1 MPPASFHWILF
12 ILSVMSQPSYS
23 SASAF
28 ESLGA
33 RGIASI
39 LWRYFR
45 EKAVEQLRSVWFIIA
60 YLLLFQVFVLQLPII
75 YGVTIALGVLFVVI
89 GLTFFMEGLR
99 LGLMPFGETIGA
111 ILPRNSKLPV
121 ILGFAFLLGL
131 GATFAEPAISVLKK
145 AGGGVSPDD
154 APLLYSLLNDF
165 SGQLV
170 LAVGVGVGIAVAMG
184 ILRFFHGWSLKV
196 FILPLVTLLL
206 ALTLYAYVDPVL
218 NPVIGLAWDC
228 GAVTT
233 GPVTVPLVLALG
245 IGVCRIVGS
254 NESKS
259 SGGAD
264 AGFGIVTLASLL
276 PILAVLSL
284 AFYHYFLGDYYG
296 TPGYRG
302 AVVEV
307 VKPDERSTAVPLTGQ
322 EETSPRFTQEEFEVY
337 LKERKL
343 PSDLKSY
350 EIQYVGGEVVLED
363 GRIVHRG
370 VEIVLNKVEQN
381 GVIEDFVISQT
392 RLPWDYSLQVWQELW
407 GAFQISAQAILPLC
421 IFMFLT
427 LVVILK
433 EKLRK
438 RDEIVLGIVFAMI
451 GMALFSLGLT
461 MGLTPL
467 GTQLGSN
474 VPVTF
479 ASIIPWGRS
488 GTVPA
493 LFQDPTVGKIITM
506 LFAFFLGYGATLAEP
521 ALNAMGETVE
531 DVTVGVFKKKL
542 LMQVV
547 AIGVGLGIAAGVAQM
562 AFESLNLTMMIVPP
576 YLLLLVLTI
585 FSSDEFVNFA
595 WDSAGVTTG
604 PITVPLVLAMGLGIG
619 ANVPGVSDG
628 FGILA
633 LASVGPILT
642 VLLVGLVVNRY
653 RKDEINAVTDE
664 IV

>member
-1 MPPASFHWILF
+1 
-12 ILSVMSQPSYS
+12 MSQPKNIRT
-23 SASAF
+23 SAL
-28 ESLGA
+28 ETLGVG
-33 RGIASI
+33 GIASI

-45 EKAVEQLRSVWFIIA
+45 EKVIEQLKSVWFIIA
-60 YLLLFQVFVLQLPII
+60 YLMVFQVFLLRLPII
-75 YGVTIALGVLFVVI
+75 YGLTIALGVLFVVI

-111 ILPRNSKLPV
+111 ILPRNSKLPM
-121 ILGFAFLLGL
+121 ILTFAFLLGL

-145 AGGGVSPDD
+145 AGGGVRPED

-170 LAVGVGVGIAVAMG
+170 LSVGVGVGIAVAMG
-184 ILRFFHGWSLKV
+184 IFRFFFGWSLKV
-196 FILPLVTLLL
+196 FIIPLVTLLL
-206 ALTLYAYVDPVL
+206 VLTLYAYADPL
-218 NPVIGLAWDC
+218 LTPVIGLAWDC

-245 IGVCRIVGS
+245 IGVCRIIG
-254 NESKS
+254 NDNAQS

-276 PILAVLSL
+276 PILAVLL
-284 AFYHYFLGDYYG
+284 LGYYHQFARDYYG
-296 TPGYRG
+296 AANYVG
-302 AVVEV
+302 A
-307 VKPDERSTAVPLTGQ
+307 AVQRTVAATSPAASPNLEHDT
-322 EETSPRFTQEEFEVY
+322 ETPRFTQEEFEAY
-337 LKERKL
+337 LRDRKL
-343 PSDLKSY
+343 PKDPRSY
-350 EIQYVGGEVVLED
+350 ETRYVGGEVVLED
-363 GRIVHRG
+363 GRIVHRD
-370 VEIVLNKVEQN
+370 VEIVLHKVEKH
-381 GVIEDFVISQT
+381 GVIENFVLSQT
-392 RLPWDYSLQVWQELW
+392 RRPWDNTLQIGQELL
-407 GAFQISAQAILPLC
+407 GALRVSAQAILPLC
-421 IFMFLT
+421 VFMFVT
-427 LVVILK
+427 LLVILK

-438 RDEIVLGIVFAMI
+438 GDEITLGIVFALI

-479 ASIIPWGRS
+479 ASIVPWGRS
-488 GTVPA
+488 GSVPA
-493 LFQDPTVGKIITM
+493 VFDNPVVGKVVTM

-562 AFESLNLTMMIVPP
+562 AFESLDLTMLLVPP
-576 YLLLLVLTI
+576 YLLLLILTVI
-585 FSSDEFVNFA
+585 SSDEFVNFA
-595 WDSAGVTTG
+595 WDGAGVTTG

-619 ANVPGVSDG
+619 ANVPGVIDG

-642 VLLVGLVVNRY
+642 VLMVGLVVSRS
-653 RKDEINAVTDE
+653 RKDEISAVTDE

>member
-1 MPPASFHWILF
+1 MPNH
-12 ILSVMSQPSYS
+12 YS
-23 SASAF
+23 NQSALK
-28 ESLGA
+28 EL
-33 RGIASI
+33 GIAGVVSI

-45 EKAVEQLRSVWFIIA
+45 EKSVEQLRSVWFIIL
-60 YLLLFQVFVLQLPII
+60 YLLLFQVFLLRLPII
-75 YGVTIALGVLFVVI
+75 YGLTIALGILFVVI

-145 AGGGVSPDD
+145 AGGGVEPQQ
-154 APLLYSLLNDF
+154 APLLFSLLNDF

-170 LAVGVGVGIAVAMG
+170 LAVGVGVGIAVALG
-184 ILRFFHGWSLKV
+184 LLRFFYGWSLKV
-196 FILPLVTLLL
+196 FIIPLVTSLL
-206 ALTLYAYVDPVL
+206 ALTLYAYSDPL
-218 NPVIGLAWDC
+218 LRPVIGLAWDC

-245 IGVCRIVGS
+245 IGVCRIIGS
-254 NESKS
+254 DSSQS

-276 PILAVLSL
+276 PILAVLML
-284 AFYHYFLGDYYG
+284 ALYHQFANDFYG
-296 TPGYRG
+296 TQGYLG
-302 AVVEV
+302 NGDQVAQNESSNAQEPID
-307 VKPDERSTAVPLTGQ
+307 PDPESAPPQ
-322 EETSPRFTQEEFEVY
+322 FTQEEFQAY
-337 LKERKL
+337 LEARKL
-343 PSDLKSY
+343 PGDPRGYKTLY
-350 EIQYVGGEVVLED
+350 LGEEVALEE
-363 GRIVHRG
+363 GRIVHRNA
-370 VEIVLNKVEQN
+370 EIVLHKVN
-381 GVIEDFVISQT
+381 NHGLLEDFVISQT
-392 RLPWDYSLQVWQELW
+392 RRPWDNSLAIGQELL
-407 GAFQISAQAILPLC
+407 GALRVSAQAILPLC
-421 IFMFLT
+421 TFMFVT
-427 LVVILK
+427 LLVILK

-438 RDEIVLGIVFAMI
+438 GDEITLGITFALI

-479 ASIIPWGRS
+479 ASIVPWGRS
-488 GTVPA
+488 AMVPA
-493 LFQDPTVGKIITM
+493 VFDNPFVGKIVTM
-506 LFAFFLGYGATLAEP
+506 VFAFFLGYGATLAEP

-531 DVTVGVFKKKL
+531 DVTVGVFKKRL

-562 AFESLNLTMMIVPP
+562 AFESLDLTTLLVPP
-576 YLLLLVLTI
+576 YLLLLLLTI
-585 FSSDEFVNFA
+585 LSSDEFVNFA
-595 WDSAGVTTG
+595 WDGAGVTTG

-619 ANVPGVSDG
+619 ANVPGVIDG

-642 VLLVGLVVNRY
+642 VLIVGLVVQRS
-653 RKDEINAVTDE
+653 RKDELNAVTDE

>member
-1 MPPASFHWILF
+1 MPNQNSK
-12 ILSVMSQPSYS
+12 Q
-23 SASAF
+23 SALKA
-28 ESLGA
+28 LGI
-33 RGIASI
+33 GGVASI

-45 EKAVEQLRSVWFIIA
+45 EKAWEQLRSVWFIIA
-60 YLLLFQVFVLQLPII
+60 YLLVFQIFLLRLPII
-75 YGVTIALGVLFVVI
+75 FGLTIAVGILFVVI

-145 AGGGVSPDD
+145 AGGGVQPDE
-154 APLLYSLLNDF
+154 APLLFSLLNDF

-170 LAVGVGVGIAVAMG
+170 LSVGVGVGVAVALG
-184 ILRFFHGWSLKV
+184 ILRFFYGWPLKV
-196 FILPLVTLLL
+196 FIIPLVTSLL
-206 ALTLYAYVDPVL
+206 ALTMYAYTDPLLV
-218 NPVIGLAWDC
+218 PVIGLAWDC

-245 IGVCRIVGS
+245 IGVCRIIGNDS
-254 NESKS
+254 SQS

-276 PILAVLSL
+276 PILAVLML
-284 AFYHYFLGDYYG
+284 AFYHQFANDYYG
-296 TPGYRG
+296 TAAYQGNGVQAMENDSSPGTD
-302 AVVEV
+302 
-307 VKPDERSTAVPLTGQ
+307 P
-322 EETSPRFTQEEFEVY
+322 VY
-337 LKERKL
+337 LEQEAAPPQFTEAEFQAYLEERKL
-343 PSDLKSY
+343 TGDPRGYKTLY
-350 EIQYVGGEVVLED
+350 TGGEVVLED
-363 GRIVHRG
+363 GRIVHRNA
-370 VEIVLNKVEQN
+370 EIVLHKVDN
-381 GVIEDFVISQT
+381 HGLIENFVLSQT
-392 RLPWDYSLQVWQELW
+392 RRPWDNSLAVSQEMLGALQV
-407 GAFQISAQAILPLC
+407 SAQAILPLC
-421 IFMFLT
+421 IFMFVT
-427 LVVILK
+427 LLVILK
-433 EKLRK
+433 EKLRQG
-438 RDEIVLGIVFAMI
+438 DEIALGIAFALI

-479 ASIIPWGRS
+479 ASIVPWGRS

-493 LFQDPTVGKIITM
+493 VFDNPVVGKVVTM

-531 DVTVGVFKKKL
+531 DVTVGVFKKRL

-562 AFESLNLTMMIVPP
+562 AFESLDLTMLLIPP
-576 YLLLLVLTI
+576 YLLLLLLTI
-585 FSSDEFVNFA
+585 LSSDEFVNFA
-595 WDSAGVTTG
+595 WDGAGVTTG

-619 ANVPGVSDG
+619 ANVPGVIDG

-642 VLLVGLVVNRY
+642 VLIVGLVVQRS
-653 RKDEINAVTDE
+653 RKDELNAVTDE

>member
-1 MPPASFHWILF
+1 
-12 ILSVMSQPSYS
+12 MSQRSNS
-23 SASAF
+23 SLSAF
-28 ESLGA
+28 QSLGA

-39 LWRYFR
+39 LGRYFR
-45 EKAVEQLRSVWFIIA
+45 EKAVEQLRSVWFIIV

-75 YGVTIALGVLFVVI
+75 YGVTIALGILFVVI

-145 AGGGVSPDD
+145 AGGGVSPND

-170 LAVGVGVGIAVAMG
+170 LAVGVGVGVAVAMG
-184 ILRFFHGWSLKV
+184 IFRFFRGWSLKV

-206 ALTLYAYVDPVL
+206 ALTLYAYIDPVL

-245 IGVCRIVGS
+245 IGVCRIIGNDGS
-254 NESKS
+254 KR
-259 SGGAD
+259 SGGAE

-276 PILAVLSL
+276 PILAVLLL
-284 AFYHYFLGDYYG
+284 AFYHQLAGDYYG
-296 TPGYRG
+296 KPGYREKVDA
-302 AVVEV
+302 AVKSSEISSAHAAV
-307 VKPDERSTAVPLTGQ
+307 DHDAVPL
-322 EETSPRFTQEEFEVY
+322 EFTQAEFEDY
-337 LKERKL
+337 LQERKL
-343 PSDLKSY
+343 RGDLKSY
-350 EIQYVGGEVVLED
+350 ETQYVGGEVVLEN

-370 VEIVLNKVEQN
+370 VEIVLKKVEQE
-381 GVIEDFVISQT
+381 GVIGNFVLRQT
-392 RLPWDYSLQVWQELW
+392 RLPWDYSLHVLRESWTAL
-407 GAFQISAQAILPLC
+407 QISVQAILPLC
-421 IFMFLT
+421 VFMFVT
-427 LVVILK
+427 LLVILK

-438 RDEIVLGIVFAMI
+438 GDEIALGIVFALI

-479 ASIIPWGRS
+479 ASIVPWGRAS
-488 GTVPA
+488 AVPP
-493 LFQDPTVGKIITM
+493 LFADPTVGKIITM

-562 AFESLNLTMMIVPP
+562 AFESLDLTMLIVPP
-576 YLLLLVLTI
+576 YLLLLVLTL

-595 WDSAGVTTG
+595 WDGAGVTTG

-619 ANVPGVSDG
+619 ANVPGVIDG

-642 VLLVGLVVNRY
+642 VLLVGLVVNRS
-653 RKDEINAVTDE
+653 RKEEVNAVTDE

>member
-1 MPPASFHWILF
+1 
-12 ILSVMSQPSYS
+12 MSQPSLTRT
-23 SASAF
+23 SAF
-28 ESLGA
+28 EALGA

-45 EKAVEQLRSVWFIIA
+45 EKATEQLKSVWFIIA
-60 YLLLFQVFVLQLPII
+60 YLLLFQIFLLRLPII
-75 YGVTIALGVLFVVI
+75 YGVTIALGVLFVVV

-111 ILPRNSKLPV
+111 ILPRNSRLPT

-145 AGGGVSPDD
+145 AGGGVQPDD

-170 LAVGVGVGIAVAMG
+170 LAVGVGVGIAVALG
-184 ILRFFHGWSLKV
+184 VLRFFFGWSLKV
-196 FILPLVTLLL
+196 FIIPLVTLLL
-206 ALTLYAYVDPVL
+206 ILTLYAYADPL
-218 NPVIGLAWDC
+218 LSPVIGLAWDC

-245 IGVCRIVGS
+245 IGVCRIIG
-254 NESKS
+254 NDNPQS

-276 PILAVLSL
+276 PILAVLLL
-284 AFYHYFLGDYYG
+284 AFYHQFAHDYYG
-296 TPGYRG
+296 GESYQVSLVMETPKEAAP
-302 AVVEV
+302 AVEPVLEQDV
-307 VKPDERSTAVPLTGQ
+307 APPQFS
-322 EETSPRFTQEEFEVY
+322 QEEFEAY
-337 LKERKL
+337 IKDRRL
-343 PSDLKSY
+343 PGSPGSY
-350 EIQYVGGEVVLED
+350 ETRYLGGEVELED
-363 GRIVHRG
+363 GRIVHRD
-370 VEIVLNKVEQN
+370 VEIVLQKVEN
-381 GVIEDFVISQT
+381 YGVIEDFVLSQT
-392 RLPWDYSLQVWQELW
+392 RRPWDNTLQLGQELW
-407 GAFQISAQAILPLC
+407 GALRVSAQAILPLC
-421 IFMFLT
+421 IFMFVT
-427 LVVILK
+427 LLVILK

-438 RDEIVLGIVFAMI
+438 GDEISLGIVFAMI

-474 VPVTF
+474 IPVTF
-479 ASIIPWGRS
+479 ASIVPWGSS
-488 GTVPA
+488 GLVPA
-493 LFQDPTVGKIITM
+493 VFASPVVGKIVTM
-506 LFAFFLGYGATLAEP
+506 VFAFFLGYGATLAEP

-562 AFESLNLTMMIVPP
+562 AFESLDLTMLLVPP
-576 YLLLLVLTI
+576 YLLLLVLTLL
-585 FSSDEFVNFA
+585 SSDEFVNFA
-595 WDSAGVTTG
+595 WDGAGVTTG

-619 ANVPGVSDG
+619 ANVPGVIDG

-642 VLLVGLVVNRY
+642 VLAVGLVVSRS
-653 RKDEINAVTDE
+653 RKDEINAVSDE

>member
-1 MPPASFHWILF
+1 MSPPSN
-12 ILSVMSQPSYS
+12 S
-23 SASAF
+23 STSAF
-28 ESLGA
+28 DALGA

-45 EKAVEQLRSVWFIIA
+45 EKAVEQLKSVWFIIA
-60 YLLLFQVFVLQLPII
+60 YLLLFQVFLLGLPVI
-75 YGVTIALGVLFVVI
+75 YGVTIALGILFVVL

-111 ILPRNSKLPV
+111 ILPRNSKLPM
-121 ILGFAFLLGL
+121 IMTFAFLLGI

-145 AGGGVSPDD
+145 AGSGVVPDD
-154 APLLYSLLNDF
+154 APLLYSLLNEF
-165 SGQLV
+165 SWQLV

-184 ILRFFHGWSLKV
+184 ILRFFYGWSLKV

-206 ALTLYAYVDPVL
+206 VLTLYAYSDPVL
-218 NPVIGLAWDC
+218 KPVIGLAWDC

-245 IGVCRIVGS
+245 IGVCRIIGNDS
-254 NESKS
+254 SQS

-276 PILAVLSL
+276 PILVVLML
-284 AFYHYFLGDYYG
+284 AFYHHFSDDYYG
-296 TPGYRG
+296 AEGYQG
-302 AVVEV
+302 DVIELVKQDVLPAVDPMAEHE
-307 VKPDERSTAVPLTGQ
+307 KAP
-322 EETSPRFTQEEFEVY
+322 PRFTQQEFEAY
-337 LKERKL
+337 LEDRKL
-343 PSDLKSY
+343 PRDLVNY
-350 EIQYVGGEVVLED
+350 ETQYVGGEVVLED
-363 GRIVHRG
+363 GRIVHRD
-370 VEIVLNKVEQN
+370 VEIVLHKVKKT

-392 RLPWDYSLQVWQELW
+392 RRPWDNSLQLGQELL
-407 GAFQISAQAILPLC
+407 GALRVSAQAILPLC
-421 IFMFLT
+421 FFMFVT
-427 LVVILK
+427 LLVILK
-433 EKLRK
+433 ERLRK
-438 RDEIVLGIVFAMI
+438 GDEITLGIMFAMI
-451 GMALFSLGLT
+451 GMSLFSLGLT

-479 ASIIPWGRS
+479 ASIVPWGRS
-488 GTVPA
+488 GAVPA
-493 LFQDPTVGKIITM
+493 VFDNPVVGKVVTM

-562 AFESLNLTMMIVPP
+562 AFESLDLTTLLVPP
-576 YLLLLVLTI
+576 YLLLLVLTV

-595 WDSAGVTTG
+595 WDGAGVTTG

-619 ANVPGVSDG
+619 ANVPGVIDG

-642 VLLVGLVVNRY
+642 VLLVGLVVSRS

-664 IV
+664 II